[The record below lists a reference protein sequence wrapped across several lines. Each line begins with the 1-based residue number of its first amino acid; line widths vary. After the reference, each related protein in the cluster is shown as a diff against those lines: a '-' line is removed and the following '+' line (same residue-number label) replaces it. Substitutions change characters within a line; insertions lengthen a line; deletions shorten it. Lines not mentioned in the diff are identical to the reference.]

1 MGGDLFK
8 IFNDFWDLK
17 DSVTSFGL
25 IILLSTAGLMTVQA
39 QPSDTDHYRNMLIK
53 YCVAC
58 HNETLKTANLMLD
71 RANINNISEDPAL
84 WEKVVTKL
92 TLRAMPQVGF
102 PLRPSE
108 DEYKDML
115 AYLTGELDRIAEED
129 INPGRPTV
137 HRLNRTEYTNAIRDL
152 LDLEIDGA
160 KLLPPDNVDVGFDNI
175 ADALSVS
182 PLLMEQYM
190 FAANRVTQLA
200 VGPDSMR
207 PASETYDVAEEF
219 MQESQTTD
227 DLPFGSRGGTV
238 FQHYFPL
245 DGEYTIRGRLT
256 RNEEGYIRGLRE
268 QSYMDFRLDHKRID
282 VLTIGGEVHGRSGPL
297 FTNNA
302 IVDYAGD
309 PDQIGY
315 EFSADKDLEVRV
327 NVKAGSHTVGV
338 TFLDDF
344 AKKSGVKSP
353 KLTLT
358 DITNYKGGKPA
369 ILNVTVTGPFNA
381 KESPD
386 TPSRKKIFACQPTNT
401 ADEVCP
407 QTILSRLAH
416 LAYRRPVTELEID
429 SLLRLYR
436 TGRDQD
442 GFESGIE
449 LALQSILT
457 GPEFLF
463 RVEQDPPGASS
474 GDAQPVA
481 DIDLASRL
489 SFFLWSS
496 IPDEE
501 LLNVAESGQLRQPTV
516 LKQQVQRMIADPR
529 FDALLDNFGSQWLA
543 IRNLDI
549 VEPQTAIF
557 VTFDGELRSAMK
569 RELAL
574 WFESMV
580 RQDSN
585 IVDMLTSD
593 YTYVNGRLAE
603 HYGIP
608 EIYGDNFRRVTLDN
622 PMRRGILGKAGF
634 LTITSFSNRTSPV
647 VRGNWVLANMLN
659 METPPAPADAFEPE
673 LQVENKEGKA
683 LTMKESMIAHRQNP
697 VCANCHKMMEPIG
710 LALENF
716 DAIGAYRERYIE
728 ADAVVDTSGT
738 LFDNQ
743 DFKDTLEF
751 QDSLLRHSDRFVE
764 TVTSK
769 LLTYALGRGLEY
781 YDQPEI
787 RKIVKKAAED
797 NYTWSSVLLG
807 IIESTPFQYRRL

>member
-1 MGGDLFK
+1 MFKLFQ
-8 IFNDFWDLK
+8 DVRGLK
-17 DSVTSFGL
+17 DRVTSFGL
-25 IILLSTAGLMTVQA
+25 IVLLSAAGLMAVQA
-39 QPSDTDHYRNMLIK
+39 QTSDADHYRNMLTK

-71 RANINNISEDPAL
+71 RANINNISEDPGL

-115 AYLTGELDRIAEED
+115 AYLTGELDKIAEED

-152 LDLEIDGA
+152 LDLEIDGS

-190 FAANRVTQLA
+190 FAANRITQLA

-207 PASETYDVAEEF
+207 PASETYNVAEEF

-344 AKKSGVKSP
+344 AKKSGVKAP

-386 TPSRKKIFACQPTNT
+386 TPSRKKIFACQPTNST
-401 ADEVCP
+401 DEACP
-407 QTILSRLAH
+407 KTILSRLAH
-416 LAYRRPVTELEID
+416 HAYRRPVTDQEID

-436 TGRDQD
+436 AGRDQD

-463 RVEQDPPGASS
+463 RVEQNSPGASP
-474 GDAQPVA
+474 GEVYPVS

-501 LLNVAESGQLRQPTV
+501 LLSVAESGQLRQPNV
-516 LKQQVQRMIADPR
+516 IKQQMQRMIADPR

-569 RELAL
+569 RELVL

-580 RQDSN
+580 KQDNS
-585 IVDMLTSD
+585 IVDLLNSD

-603 HYGIP
+603 HYDIP
-608 EIYGDNFRRVTLDN
+608 GIYGDNFRRVTLDN
-622 PMRRGILGKAGF
+622 PMRRGILGKAGL
-634 LTITSFSNRTSPV
+634 LTITSFNNRTSPV

-673 LQVENKEGKA
+673 LQVESKEGKA

-716 DAIGAYRERYIE
+716 DAIGAYRERYVE
-728 ADAVVDTSGT
+728 ADAEVDTSGT

-743 DFKDTLEF
+743 EFKDTLEF

-769 LLTYALGRGLEY
+769 LLTYALGRSLEY

-787 RKIVKKAAED
+787 RKIVKKAAEN

-807 IIESTPFQYRRL
+807 IVESTPFQYRRL

>member
-1 MGGDLFK
+1 LFK
-8 IFNDFWDLK
+8 LFQDVRGLK
-17 DSVTSFGL
+17 DRVTSFGL
-25 IILLSTAGLMTVQA
+25 IVLLSAAGLMAVQA
-39 QPSDTDHYRNMLIK
+39 QTSDADHYRNMLTK

-71 RANINNISEDPAL
+71 RANINNISEDPGL

-115 AYLTGELDRIAEED
+115 AYLTGELDKIAEED

-152 LDLEIDGA
+152 LDLEIDGS

-190 FAANRVTQLA
+190 FAANRITQLA

-207 PASETYDVAEEF
+207 PASETYNVAEEF

-344 AKKSGVKSP
+344 AKKSGVKAP

-386 TPSRKKIFACQPTNT
+386 TPSRKKIFACQPTNST
-401 ADEVCP
+401 DEACP
-407 QTILSRLAH
+407 KTILSRLAH
-416 LAYRRPVTELEID
+416 HAYRRPVTDQEID

-436 TGRDQD
+436 AGRDQD

-463 RVEQDPPGASS
+463 RVEQNSPGASP
-474 GDAQPVA
+474 GEVYPVS

-501 LLNVAESGQLRQPTV
+501 LLSVAESGQLRQPNV
-516 LKQQVQRMIADPR
+516 IKQQMQRMIADPR

-569 RELAL
+569 RELVL

-580 RQDSN
+580 KQDNS
-585 IVDMLTSD
+585 IVDLLNSD

-603 HYGIP
+603 HYDIP
-608 EIYGDNFRRVTLDN
+608 GIYGDNFRRVTLDN
-622 PMRRGILGKAGF
+622 PMRRGILGKAGL
-634 LTITSFSNRTSPV
+634 LTITSFNNRTSPV

-673 LQVENKEGKA
+673 LQVESKEGKA

-716 DAIGAYRERYIE
+716 DAIGAYRERYVE
-728 ADAVVDTSGT
+728 ADAEVDTSGT

-743 DFKDTLEF
+743 EFKDTLEF

-769 LLTYALGRGLEY
+769 LLTYALGRSLEY

-787 RKIVKKAAED
+787 RKIVKKAAEN

-807 IIESTPFQYRRL
+807 IVESTPFQYRRL

>member
-1 MGGDLFK
+1 LGGDLFK
-8 IFNDFWDLK
+8 IFNDFWGLRV
-17 DSVTSFGL
+17 SVASFGL
-25 IILLSTAGLMTVQA
+25 IILLSIAGLVSVQA
-39 QPSDTDHYRNMLIK
+39 QTSNTDHYRNMLTK

-71 RANINNISEDPAL
+71 RANVNNISEDPAL

-115 AYLTGELDRIAEED
+115 AYLTGELDKIAEED
-129 INPGRPTV
+129 LNPGRPTV

-152 LDLEIDGA
+152 LDLEIDGS

-200 VGPDSMR
+200 IGPDSMR
-207 PASETYDVAEEF
+207 PASETYDVPEEF
-219 MQESQTTD
+219 MQESQTTN
-227 DLPFGSRGGTV
+227 DLPFGSRGGIV

-268 QSYMDFRLDHKRID
+268 QSYMDFRLDHKRVD

-327 NVKAGSHTVGV
+327 NVKAGSHSVGV

-386 TPSRKKIFACQPTNT
+386 TPSRKKIFACQPTNST
-401 ADEVCP
+401 DEACP
-407 QTILSRLAH
+407 KTILSRLAH
-416 LAYRRPVTELEID
+416 HAYRRPVTDQEID

-436 TGRDQD
+436 AGRDQD

-463 RVEQDPPGASS
+463 RVEQNSPGASH
-474 GDAQPVA
+474 GEVHPVS

-501 LLNVAESGQLRQPTV
+501 LLRVAESGQLRQPNV
-516 LKQQVQRMIADPR
+516 IKQQMQRMIADPR

-569 RELAL
+569 RELVL

-580 RQDSN
+580 KQDNS
-585 IVDMLTSD
+585 IVDLLNSD

-603 HYGIP
+603 HYDIP
-608 EIYGDNFRRVTLDN
+608 GIYGDNFRRVTLDN
-622 PMRRGILGKAGF
+622 PMRRGILGKAGL
-634 LTITSFSNRTSPV
+634 LTITSFNNRTSPV

-673 LQVENKEGKA
+673 LQVESKEGKA

-728 ADAVVDTSGT
+728 ADAEVDTSGT

-743 DFKDTLEF
+743 EFKDTLEF

-769 LLTYALGRGLEY
+769 LLTYALGRSLEY

-787 RKIVKKAAED
+787 RKIVKKAAEN

-807 IIESTPFQYRRL
+807 IVESTPFQYRRL

>member
-1 MGGDLFK
+1 VGGDLFK

>member
-1 MGGDLFK
+1 
-8 IFNDFWDLK
+8 
-17 DSVTSFGL
+17 
-25 IILLSTAGLMTVQA
+25 
-39 QPSDTDHYRNMLIK
+39 
-53 YCVAC
+53 
-58 HNETLKTANLMLD
+58 
-71 RANINNISEDPAL
+71 
-84 WEKVVTKL
+84 
-92 TLRAMPQVGF
+92 
-102 PLRPSE
+102 
-108 DEYKDML
+108 
-115 AYLTGELDRIAEED
+115 
-129 INPGRPTV
+129 
-137 HRLNRTEYTNAIRDL
+137 
-152 LDLEIDGA
+152 
-160 KLLPPDNVDVGFDNI
+160 
-175 ADALSVS
+175 
-182 PLLMEQYM
+182 
-190 FAANRVTQLA
+190 
-200 VGPDSMR
+200 
-207 PASETYDVAEEF
+207 
-219 MQESQTTD
+219 
-227 DLPFGSRGGTV
+227 
-238 FQHYFPL
+238 
-245 DGEYTIRGRLT
+245 
-256 RNEEGYIRGLRE
+256 
-268 QSYMDFRLDHKRID
+268 MDFRLDHKRID

-344 AKKSGVKSP
+344 AKKSGVKAP

-386 TPSRKKIFACQPTNT
+386 TPSRKKIFACQPTNST
-401 ADEVCP
+401 DEACP
-407 QTILSRLAH
+407 KTILSRLAH
-416 LAYRRPVTELEID
+416 HAYRRPVTDQEID

-436 TGRDQD
+436 AGRDQD

-463 RVEQDPPGASS
+463 RVEQNSPGASP
-474 GDAQPVA
+474 GEVYPVS

-501 LLNVAESGQLRQPTV
+501 LLSVAESGQLRQPNV
-516 LKQQVQRMIADPR
+516 IKQQMQRMIADPR

-569 RELAL
+569 RELVL

-580 RQDSN
+580 KQDNS
-585 IVDMLTSD
+585 IVDLLNSD

-603 HYGIP
+603 HYDIP
-608 EIYGDNFRRVTLDN
+608 GIYGDNFRRVTLDN
-622 PMRRGILGKAGF
+622 PMRRGILGKAGL
-634 LTITSFSNRTSPV
+634 LTITSFNNRTSPV

-673 LQVENKEGKA
+673 LQVESKEGKA

-716 DAIGAYRERYIE
+716 DAIGAYRERYVE
-728 ADAVVDTSGT
+728 ADAEVDTSGT

-743 DFKDTLEF
+743 EFKDTLEF

-769 LLTYALGRGLEY
+769 LLTYALGRSLEY

-787 RKIVKKAAED
+787 RKIVKKAAEN

-807 IIESTPFQYRRL
+807 IVESTPFQYRRL